1 MDNTATS
8 ELNGSISVK
17 ISSIEA
23 EIKRLERLKVDIQST
38 CDHPESSAR
47 FNDKNSIRVFC
58 NDCNFELGYPNS
70 NQIKAF
76 LSNGH

>member
-1 MDNTATS
+1 MDNTTTS
-8 ELNGSISVK
+8 ELSESISVK
-17 ISSIEA
+17 ISSIET
-23 EIKRLERLKVDIQST
+23 EIKRLERLKVDIQSECT
-38 CDHPESSAR
+38 HAEYSAR

-58 NDCNFELGYPNS
+58 TYCNHELGYPNS